1 MSKINNENI
10 EPNMMMNQNKTND
23 ELVIIHEIINSQ
35 TADPYSTGGILTEE
49 DIMIHQDRMRKQL
62 LLMIH
67 AQRCNLNDKKNNNKK
82 CTWILCE
89 CMQKTFIHMS
99 NCYKTTDCG
108 TPHCYSSKTIAKH
121 WKTCLNENCFLCKP
135 IRLQEKK
142 QNLNLATTSLNT
154 TEKQM
159 PIRQIEL
166 HQMIINNNDGYTK
179 QWQMNLSQD
188 LRNHFIFKLVEI
200 MHPAIINIIN
210 FDVRYYP
217 LFLYSKKVENE
228 TFIKAN
234 SKIEYLHIIA
244 QNIYEIEQ
252 FHLQKQITI
261 NQQKQLII
269 ENNNQ
274 QVSQELRTNVRKQKP
289 RAIPIDKSFK
299 PSSQLTSTSNNTGK
313 VSSKPTTLSSSV
325 TLNSNTQSTSVAP
338 NDQQPVELPTVSSN
352 LNIQS
357 ASVTPN
363 DQQPVASPTVPS
375 NLNTQLTLDA
385 QNNNQQKNIETPT
398 TELTSDTLINKQ
410 TLESSTASLN
420 SNTQSTSDAQ
430 NNNQQENIET
440 PTDTSQ
446 PIAQL
451 TSDTLNDERAV
462 ESPGASSNSSTQLT
476 FDTPGNYQTINN
488 EAPSV
493 PSANQASVIK
503 SLETQSDENQTMDI
517 DEIDNTNENEKIIST
532 IEQLLSNN
540 IPNKP
545 QYKKYKFPMKQ
556 NDLAKALKPVFYRIY
571 NQHPEASPFH
581 RGVSRTHS
589 KLSNYYD
596 IIKNPI
602 DLSIIGRK
610 INGKKYY
617 EPWEFV
623 DDIWLL
629 IENAWLYNTENSRIY
644 GYAKKLSVIF
654 EETMI
659 PVMTSLGYCCAKSY
673 KYNYD
678 NLICCAKEHCK
689 IKANGIYYIYNDY
702 IICNNCYTNIKNTT
716 IDLIDSKLMSNKIT
730 INKNIFIKKYHNN
743 SIRELFVT
751 CDDCGKR
758 LHQICV
764 CKIDSIINTSY
775 TCDNCSKK
783 KNMEINKVNNFTAN
797 NLPVTKLS
805 SYIEK
810 KVINY
815 LVNRYCYNNKIMI
828 RVLSSKSKKFKAKK
842 NIKNINNNDSMNGEY
857 SYKSKSIFAFQLI
870 DNIEVCFFG
879 MYVQEYNDNCQ
890 MPNTRKVYVSHFDTV
905 NYFSPKQYKTNVYYE
920 IILSYFEY
928 VKKLGYTSI
937 HLWSRPPAKNQDFIF
952 NKHPY
957 EQIILDAQ
965 QLQKWINKM
974 VGIGIFRKI
983 INDYK
988 NIKQLIF
995 EDNIKSFNEIPY
1007 FYDDYWPDFIEDTI
1021 DKAKD
1026 NDDAWS
1032 KIINEI
1038 EIMKDSFII
1047 INLYSKDD
1055 EKQLGPINDPD
1066 LDIDCDLMNER
1077 SRFVNVTR
1085 DNYLEFST
1093 LRCAKFSTMVM
1104 LSEIHKQSNYFH
1116 KNKVTVDRR
1125 IAALTHGYQC
1135 TDDYCQSN
1143 DCNEMKKVIKH
1154 SLSCLSKF
1162 DTTDCAICKEFIQL
1176 KVCHAKSCR
1185 LTVCPVRS
1193 CLVIKK
1199 KLLNKNL
1206 IIVNSEKRKRSIDND
1221 EDSDRSKK
1229 IQKVTNDSSVCHDD
1243 NNNNNNSDKTKD
1255 KTSLK
1260 NFFDGFKYQKSKSQL
1275 NLSQEQQPLKIEQ
1288 QKKQIISQSKKQTSK
1303 KNSPLL
1309 VLFTKQRQSG
1319 CPDGSSNIKK

>member
-200 MHPAIINIIN
+200 MHP
-210 FDVRYYP
+210 
-217 LFLYSKKVENE
+217 
-228 TFIKAN
+228 
-234 SKIEYLHIIA
+234 
-244 QNIYEIEQ
+244 
-252 FHLQKQITI
+252 KQITI

-678 NLICCAKEHCK
+678 NLICCAKEH
-689 IKANGIYYIYNDY
+689 
-702 IICNNCYTNIKNTT
+702 
-716 IDLIDSKLMSNKIT
+716 L
-730 INKNIFIKKYHNN
+730 
-743 SIRELFVT
+743 
-751 CDDCGKR
+751 
-758 LHQICV
+758 
-764 CKIDSIINTSY
+764 
-775 TCDNCSKK
+775 
-783 KNMEINKVNNFTAN
+783 
-797 NLPVTKLS
+797 
-805 SYIEK
+805 
-810 KVINY
+810 
-815 LVNRYCYNNKIMI
+815 
-828 RVLSSKSKKFKAKK
+828 
-842 NIKNINNNDSMNGEY
+842 
-857 SYKSKSIFAFQLI
+857 
-870 DNIEVCFFG
+870 CFFG

-890 MPNTRKVYVSHFDTV
+890 MPNTRKVYVSHFDT
-905 NYFSPKQYKTNVYYE
+905 
-920 IILSYFEY
+920 Y

-974 VGIGIFRKI
+974 V
-983 INDYK
+983 
-988 NIKQLIF
+988 
-995 EDNIKSFNEIPY
+995 
-1007 FYDDYWPDFIEDTI
+1007 DFIEDTI

-1026 NDDAWS
+1026 NDDAC
-1032 KIINEI
+1032 
-1038 EIMKDSFII
+1038 
-1047 INLYSKDD
+1047 KDD

-1229 IQKVTNDSSVCHDD
+1229 IQKVTNDSSLQVD
-1243 NNNNNNSDKTKD
+1243 
-1255 KTSLK
+1255 
-1260 NFFDGFKYQKSKSQL
+1260 
-1275 NLSQEQQPLKIEQ
+1275 QQPGALNQ
-1288 QKKQIISQSKKQTSK
+1288 QVNKSS
-1303 KNSPLL
+1303 
-1309 VLFTKQRQSG
+1309 SG
-1319 CPDGSSNIKK
+1319 ASSTIW